1 MSLIG
6 IILMWIWLAIAFGI
20 LNRWPMG
27 KESAIRATYWAKFE
41 DK

>member
-6 IILMWIWLAIAFGI
+6 IILMWVWFAIAFAI

-27 KESAIRATYWAKFE
+27 KESARRDIYWAKYE